1 MIDVDD
7 WEIGWNKDG
16 TIYVFAPPEWL
27 DGEAG
32 DPFRRPIRTML
43 DRLADEVVY
52 PFDHLD

>member
-1 MIDVDD
+1 MIDVDA